1 MHTIENYDRLIPA
14 GTSYKVTGVKRLEG
28 NIGSRYILNLD
39 GDTVKQII
47 FTSYEDDTI
56 ANFKYSFN
64 AYRVEDE
71 TFEAGIYFGD
81 ESDEVKNKP
90 YIRLEFSTPV
100 IIR

>member
-47 FTSYEDDTI
+47 FTSYED
-56 ANFKYSFN
+56 
-64 AYRVEDE
+64 E

-81 ESDEVKNKP
+81 ERDEVKDKP
-90 YIRLEFSTPV
+90 HIRLEFSTPV